1 MIISRRN
8 AITAGHPKYFTGTPC
23 KNGHTTF
30 RYTVSSMCLG
40 CLHDNAKKTRK
51 RLKDLVIKNSMG
63 FIDVTF
69 KIHSED
75 KNVVNRIINLV
86 NESRISFVNYTNL
99 ILEYVT
105 ALELAQKFDKESS

>member
-1 MIISRRN
+1 
-8 AITAGHPKYFTGTPC
+8 
-23 KNGHTTF
+23 
-30 RYTVSSMCLG
+30 
-40 CLHDNAKKTRK
+40 
-51 RLKDLVIKNSMG
+51 MG